1 MRSSAFLRRAIRQ
14 NRGMVRLRING
25 EEREVEGVDPS
36 TPLLWVLRDTLQLT
50 GTKYG
55 CGRGLCGTCTVH
67 LDGAPARAC
76 LLPVSAADG
85 KSVTTIEGV
94 APEGELSTVQQ
105 AWIEA
110 QVPQCGY
117 CQSGQIMA
125 ATKLLEENP
134 APTDADIDEAMTN
147 LCRCGTYPEVR
158 AAIKLAAEKQ
168 TIQRAEN

>member
-1 MRSSAFLRRAIRQ
+1 MAVATLASRQ

-36 TPLLWVLRDTLQLT
+36 TPLLWVLRDNLQLT

-94 APEGELSTVQQ
+94 EGEVADAVKQ
-105 AWIEA
+105 AWRDHS
-110 QVPQCGY
+110 VPQCGF
-117 CQSGQIMA
+117 CQAGQVMSACSLLSENDSPSAEEVDNAMSG
-125 ATKLLEENP
+125 
-134 APTDADIDEAMTN
+134 N
-147 LCRCGTYPEVR
+147 LCRCATYDR
-158 AAIKLAAEKQ
+158 IRSAISQASESLNGEGQ
-168 TIQRAEN
+168 